1 MTDDEKEQQD
11 DTCAKPN
18 ITKKEKRERKVQILS
33 YKGRKI
39 ALDIVTLEIY
49 EWDQNTEEWNLT
61 DLEYDMETQAPKL

>member
-1 MTDDEKEQQD
+1 MMKKNNKMTR
-11 DTCAKPN
+11 TKPN